1 MKIFLATAKLDD
13 IRVGAAHGMLD
24 GVLTTP
30 SLLTA
35 QVHPA
40 GANELLAEI
49 CRLATFP
56 VAVTVGAVNAERHL
70 PRRARARE
78 AVRLDD
84 RADPVR
90 RGRDRARCKRLRAEG
105 VRVAATLVFNTAQA
119 ILAAKAGA
127 GTVCVHVDQLD
138 AQGQDGVEHDR
149 RDPSGVRDARRGVRR
164 DGGAAAERRAV
175 RACALAGADAIAVSA
190 DVLRALLLHPLT
202 DRGLDQFLTDLS
214 RTHRT
219 RVK

>member
-1 MKIFLATAKLDD
+1 MRIFIATAKLDD
-13 IRVGAAHGMLD
+13 IRWAHSHGLVD

-40 GANELLAEI
+40 GANELLADI
-49 CRLATFP
+49 CQVASFP
-56 VAVTVGAVNAERHL
+56 VAVTVGAVNANDIYRD
-70 PRRARARE
+70 ARE
-78 AVRLDD
+78 LAKLSDSVIVQIPFVEDAIEAMRRLT
-84 RADPVR
+84 AD
-90 RGRDRARCKRLRAEG
+90 GI
-105 VRVAATLVFNTAQA
+105 RVAATLVFNAAQA

-127 GTVCVHVDQLD
+127 GMICVHVDQLD
-138 AQGQDGVEHDR
+138 AQGQDGV
-149 RDPSGVRDARRGVRR
+149 DAIAEIHQVFDLHGIECDVL
-164 DGGAAAERRAV
+164 AALPRNAAQFTG
-175 RACALAGADAIAVSA
+175 CALAGADAIAVSS

>member
-1 MKIFLATAKLDD
+1 MRIFIASAKLDD
-13 IRVGAAHGMLD
+13 IRWAHAHGLVD

-40 GANELLAEI
+40 GANDLLADI
-49 CRLATFP
+49 CRVAAFP
-56 VAVTVGAVNAERHL
+56 VAITVGAVNANDIYRD
-70 PRRARARE
+70 ARE
-78 AVRLDD
+78 LAKLSDSVIVQIPFVEDAIEAMRRLN
-84 RADPVR
+84 AD
-90 RGRDRARCKRLRAEG
+90 GI
-105 VRVAATLVFNTAQA
+105 RVAATLVFNAAQA

-127 GTVCVHVDQLD
+127 GMVCVHIDQLD
-138 AQGQDGVEHDR
+138 GQGQDGVGAIAEIHQVFEMH
-149 RDPSGVRDARRGVRR
+149 GVECDVL
-164 DGGAAAERRAV
+164 AAHPRNAAQFTG
-175 RACALAGADAIAVSA
+175 CSLAGADAIAVSS

-214 RTHRT
+214 RTHRS